1 MASSPKSPLST
12 VRAELVE
19 TPSFSAAQ
27 RKNGPSTSSGQTG
40 AGFSPLQQRH
50 FGFAVRFGDVVA
62 NSVRVRSP
70 DVSPSA
76 PAKRSLVATAH
87 SSKLS
92 RLLPS
97 LSSLR
102 NAAVRVD
109 IISTRLIRSLRR
121 SEEHTSD
128 LQSLMR
134 NSSTV

>member
-50 FGFAVRFGDVVA
+50 FGFAVRFGAVVA

-76 PAKRSLVATAH
+76 PAKRSIVATAH
-87 SSKLS
+87 SSKL
-92 RLLPS
+92 
-97 LSSLR
+97 
-102 NAAVRVD
+102 
-109 IISTRLIRSLRR
+109 R
-121 SEEHTSD
+121 SEEHTSEI
-128 LQSLMR
+128 QSLMR
-134 NSSTV
+134 IPYAVFCLKQTM